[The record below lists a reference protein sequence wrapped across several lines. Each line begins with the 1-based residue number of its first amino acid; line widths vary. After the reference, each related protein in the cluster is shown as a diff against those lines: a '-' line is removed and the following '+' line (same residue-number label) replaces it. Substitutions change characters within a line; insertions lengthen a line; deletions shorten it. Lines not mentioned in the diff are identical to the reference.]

1 MIKDI
6 RIVVCG
12 RTSCY
17 VIKAKDGYILIDTGI
32 SNRQEDLIEQL
43 YSLGCTPGSI
53 KLILLTHG
61 HYDHVG
67 NTVYLKKIHGA
78 KVAMHKG
85 DIDTVRN
92 ASNEFPEGNSL
103 LGSLMRNM
111 SIRKHKEIKWE
122 AFEPDIL
129 LDDNSSLT
137 EYGFDAKVI
146 HLPGHTKGSIGF
158 LTGDKKLFSGDTVM
172 NIVMPGLA
180 LFAEDFSMLRQ
191 SVDYIKN
198 LDIDM
203 IYPGHG
209 KPFEA
214 SRIYLI

>member
-1 MIKDI
+1 MNKDI
-6 RIVVCG
+6 SIVVCG

-17 VIKAKDGYILIDTGI
+17 VVKGKDGYIIIDTGI

-43 YSLGCTPGSI
+43 DNLGCTPGSI

-61 HYDHVG
+61 HYDHAG
-67 NTVYLKKIHGA
+67 NTAYLRKIHGA

-85 DIDTVRN
+85 DINTVRT

-111 SIRKHKEIKWE
+111 SINKDKNVKWE

-129 LDDNSSLT
+129 LDNNSSLA
-137 EYGFDAKVI
+137 EYGFDAKVVY
-146 HLPGHTKGSIGF
+146 LPGHTMGSIGF

-172 NIVMPGLA
+172 NIVRPGLA
-180 LFAEDFSMLRQ
+180 LFAEDFSMLRK
-191 SVDYIKN
+191 SVDAIKN

-209 KPFEA
+209 KPFVA
-214 SRIYLI
+214 SRISLI